1 MVLRHREGLTA
12 VASLVVLLAGLIAYK
27 TGPALR
33 AIHAAQA
40 TGGLTLRPYLANS
53 PAGAAPLIVWTESM
67 AYLRIIWP
75 ALVFGI
81 LIAAAARIAIPQEW
95 FAPGPDSGLRAT
107 FLGAASG
114 APLMLCSCCA
124 APVFEGIYRRTRR
137 LDTSLALL
145 LAAPALNPAAL
156 VLTFILFP
164 VSVTAMRLALTM
176 LAFFGIVWIG
186 RLIATP
192 VTDIALPSHSK
203 RERQSL
209 LAAYS
214 NSVLHVSART
224 LPLILAGIPVAIL
237 MFNYLRRV
245 PSFAVS
251 NSFGL
256 LILFIGTVLLLPLP
270 TLFEIPLAYSLLLI
284 GAPLGMVAAVLF
296 AGAAI
301 NLPSLLIV
309 GRTAGIK
316 ASLLLAGLVGGLAT
330 GTALAFLR

>member
-1 MVLRHREGLTA
+1 MIARAQMVLRHREGLTA
-12 VASLVVLLAGLIAYK
+12 VVLLVVLLAGLIAYK
-27 TGPALR
+27 TGPALT

-53 PAGAAPLIVWTESM
+53 PAGATPLIV
-67 AYLRIIWP
+67 
-75 ALVFGI
+75 
-81 LIAAAARIAIPQEW
+81 
-95 FAPGPDSGLRAT
+95 
-107 FLGAASG
+107 
-114 APLMLCSCCA
+114 
-124 APVFEGIYRRTRR
+124 
-137 LDTSLALL
+137 
-145 LAAPALNPAAL
+145 
-156 VLTFILFP
+156 
-164 VSVTAMRLALTM
+164 
-176 LAFFGIVWIG
+176 
-186 RLIATP
+186 
-192 VTDIALPSHSK
+192 
-203 RERQSL
+203 
-209 LAAYS
+209 S
-214 NSVLHVSART
+214 NSVLHVGART

-270 TLFEIPLAYSLLLI
+270 TLFEIPLAYSLPLI

-316 ASLLLAGLVGGLAT
+316 ASLLLAVLVGGLAT